1 MKACDRLSGFDFL
14 PYDRERAFDLIDL
27 LRSIGA
33 KRGASPA
40 QVSLAWLLTRPAVS
54 SILVGASSVAQLD
67 ENLKATDVKLDAD
80 DLSALDEATK
90 AGGSVSAWFTPR
102 VVDTKVYEAL
112 GIPLAVPP
120 VR

>member
-1 MKACDRLSGFDFL
+1 VDRLSGFDFL

-67 ENLKATDVKLDAD
+67 ENLKATDVKLEAD

-90 AGGSVSAWFTPR
+90 PVPPYPHWFTPR
-102 VVDTKVYEAL
+102 VVDSKVYDAL
-112 GIPLAVPP
+112 GLPLAVRP